1 MFCLTIRQQEEAR
14 LASFSHCPDGN
25 TEDQKGLVSSPRLN
39 SKTRPGIQG
48 THRSFQPGGLC
59 SFLPSCLLRAAAG
72 GSPSGKEE
80 RHAAEVGG
88 RQREFCSHLRFSGRL
103 APPLGIP
110 MCRPHEKG
118 LHGRFTRGASGLL
131 SRSKG
136 HGGVGYQPCVTS
148 PKADSLVR
156 SDRPPRRTASFRSP
170 ACTRGSHTARQRE
183 SGSAPSAPSKSR
195 PSRIPSL
202 LLTLLRVF
210 PGEADSPATFALDQR
225 SPPQIVRFK

>member
-1 MFCLTIRQQEEAR
+1 MVLHRGRKKGMPGRLEGAKGNFVPIYDFPEGWPHLWGPRCVALTRKV
-14 LASFSHCPDGN
+14 CM
-25 TEDQKGLVSSPRLN
+25 
-39 SKTRPGIQG
+39 
-48 THRSFQPGGLC
+48 
-59 SFLPSCLLRAAAG
+59 G
-72 GSPSGKEE
+72 GSHEE
-80 RHAAEVGG
+80 RVGCCHAAKGTGG
-88 RQREFCSHLRFSGRL
+88 
-103 APPLGIP
+103 
-110 MCRPHEKG
+110 
-118 LHGRFTRGASGLL
+118 
-131 SRSKG
+131 
-136 HGGVGYQPCVTS
+136 GYQPGVTS

-170 ACTRGSHTARQRE
+170 ACTRGWHTARQRE

>member
-1 MFCLTIRQQEEAR
+1 MGC
-14 LASFSHCPDGN
+14 C
-25 TEDQKGLVSSPRLN
+25 
-39 SKTRPGIQG
+39 
-48 THRSFQPGGLC
+48 
-59 SFLPSCLLRAAAG
+59 
-72 GSPSGKEE
+72 
-80 RHAAEVGG
+80 HAA
-88 RQREFCSHLRFSGRL
+88 
-103 APPLGIP
+103 
-110 MCRPHEKG
+110 KG
-118 LHGRFTRGASGLL
+118 TGW
-131 SRSKG
+131 
-136 HGGVGYQPCVTS
+136 GYQPGVTS

-225 SPPQIVRFK
+225 SPPQIVRFKQPPSGASQTAKSRYDVAFRISSKDPTKLEGVWRLGVNSLRGLTSPTRNGVFG

>member
-1 MFCLTIRQQEEAR
+1 MVLHRGRKKGMPGRSEGAK
-14 LASFSHCPDGN
+14 GN
-25 TEDQKGLVSSPRLN
+25 FVPIYDFPEGWP
-39 SKTRPGIQG
+39 
-48 THRSFQPGGLC
+48 
-59 SFLPSCLLRAAAG
+59 
-72 GSPSGKEE
+72 
-80 RHAAEVGG
+80 
-88 RQREFCSHLRFSGRL
+88 HLWG
-103 APPLGIP
+103 PP

-131 SRSKG
+131 SLSKG
-136 HGGVGYQPCVTS
+136 HGAGGYQPCVTS

-156 SDRPPRRTASFRSP
+156 SDRPPRPTASFRSP